1 MSKFLPEGCKV
12 LAKLLNFTCAGYFT
26 SQLHTRLGMPI
37 KMLADSINANS
48 KNLKSRHCH
57 SEALHILSPSSYYSA
72 KSKFTKEVGETRTLI
87 KREWLFVVFFFFF
100 FRNKNTHDDWKLHLK
115 DFKINFKTNKS
126 YLGVNICI
134 IQRLSLYERVPW
146 RFPLNG
152 ILPWCFLNAIYRPL
166 TTCKKAGRE
175 KLPKYENLLLIS
187 QN

>member
-1 MSKFLPEGCKV
+1 MQIQRIWRADTV
-12 LAKLLNFTCAGYFT
+12 IQKLST
-26 SQLHTRLGMPI
+26 SSAHPLIIVPNPSLLKKLGN
-37 KMLADSINANS
+37 KNS
-48 KNLKSRHCH
+48 DKKGVIVCC
-57 SEALHILSPSSYYSA
+57 
-72 KSKFTKEVGETRTLI
+72 F
-87 KREWLFVVFFFFF
+87 FFFFF

>member
-57 SEALHILSPSSYYSA
+57 SEALHILSPSSYYRA
-72 KSKFTKEVGETRTLI
+72 KSKFTKEVGETRTQI
-87 KREWLFVVFFFFF
+87 KKGVIVVVFFFFW
-100 FRNKNTHDDWKLHLK
+100 NKNTHDDWKLHLK
-115 DFKINFKTNKS
+115 DFKINVKTNKS

-134 IQRLSLYERVPW
+134 IQRLSVYERVPW

-152 ILPWCFLNAIYRPL
+152 VLPWCFLNGIYRLL
-166 TTCKKAGRE
+166 TTRKKAGRE
-175 KLPKYENLLLIS
+175 KLPKCENLLLIS